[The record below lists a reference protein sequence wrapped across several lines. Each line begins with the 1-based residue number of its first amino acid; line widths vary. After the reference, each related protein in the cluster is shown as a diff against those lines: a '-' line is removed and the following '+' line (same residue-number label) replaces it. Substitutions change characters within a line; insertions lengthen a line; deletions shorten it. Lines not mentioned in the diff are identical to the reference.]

1 MYYWSFSKRLN
12 LTCDTLDTA
21 DVWWLVKA
29 LLQWVTLDTGW
40 WHHTN
45 LGLCINW
52 SGTFQQEAN
61 HGNLSKVT
69 SRVKWS
75 VPSLTNKPI
84 CLNRRTRSFRSISL
98 FVCLFLCF
106 FVSKII
112 RENGWTD
119 LHEIFREG
127 VEWPWDDLIQFW
139 VNSEKPS
146 DAAMC
151 ITAAGF
157 VVLSHHSLLNLL
169 LVNYNDD
176 DDRSTEKQNKTRC

>member
-98 FVCLFLCF
+98 FVCLFLCLF
-106 FVSKII
+106 LCQQDYTRKRLDRFTWNFQGRCGVTMGRPDSILGQFGETERCRDVHHGGGVCCAFAPQLVKFVTCK
-112 RENGWTD
+112 
-119 LHEIFREG
+119 L
-127 VEWPWDDLIQFW
+127 
-139 VNSEKPS
+139 
-146 DAAMC
+146 
-151 ITAAGF
+151 
-157 VVLSHHSLLNLL
+157 
-169 LVNYNDD
+169 
-176 DDRSTEKQNKTRC
+176 